1 MKLRSVIAD
10 YIAFRQSIGQT
21 FRRRYLLF
29 AFNRAVGAEIEIKD
43 VDHASVLAFLG
54 RPATCYWHD
63 KHSSLMRFYQYAI
76 SRGHVRSSPLPK
88 AVPKI
93 SPKFVPYI
101 YSREDMRRLLEAT
114 SSYRKVH
121 VLLEPHTFRAI
132 LLLLYGAG
140 LRISEALSLRMGEVD
155 LSKAV
160 LLIRE
165 SKFYKS
171 RLVPIGPHLQQAMRQ
186 FAEVRREAGH
196 SAMPGAPF
204 FIGRKG
210 DKLAIHTVQHSFRQ
224 LREYAGICLLCQ
236 PPGLCLRN
244 RSKRH
249 TAAAKIVYLLGTYQS
264 QLDPEILDDDA
275 GTSAAG
281 LRTIRTICHGGKH
294 Q

>member
-10 YIAFRQSIGQT
+10 YIAFQQSIGQT

-93 SPKFVPYI
+93 SSKFVPYI
-101 YSREDMRRLLEAT
+101 YSHEDVRRLLEAT

-155 LSKAV
+155 LSEAV

-165 SKFYKS
+165 SKFHKS
-171 RLVPIGPHLQQAMRQ
+171 RLVPIGPHLQEAMRQ

-224 LREYAGICLLCQ
+224 LREYAGIRREDGARYQ
-236 PPGLCLRN
+236 PRLHDLRQN
-244 RSKRH
+244 AEFRKMPSD
-249 TAAAKIVYLLGTYQS
+249 AALALILASFQHRALGVIS
-264 QLDPEILDDDA
+264 VVLRA
-275 GTSAAG
+275 FRGHRGSSAA
-281 LRTIRTICHGGKH
+281 R
-294 Q
+294 